1 MPRSSGQ
8 RASPDAGRAK
18 LRKALERHAPWIV
31 LAVLALAWEGAS
43 RGGLVDPLILPPPTV
58 ILRTGSL
65 GLFGKADV
73 SYHIGRHA
81 AQSFG
86 VLAVGF
92 TAGVMTGIAGGVVL
106 GVSSTLYRTATP
118 ILAFVLPI
126 PAIAWAPVA
135 MIWIGLGVPAVLTI
149 VIYACFAEVLFNT
162 TMGIRAVPRRYL
174 WQAQTFGAS
183 RWFLLA
189 HVMLPSA
196 LPFILGGIKLGL
208 AASWRSL
215 VGAEMF
221 AGVGAGL
228 GLMLYDAQ
236 NFYATDVMFFA
247 LVLVAT
253 ASVSIEQLLLRTLE
267 RRTVERWGMMGAPQT

>member
-1 MPRSSGQ
+1 
-8 RASPDAGRAK
+8 
-18 LRKALERHAPWIV
+18 V
-31 LAVLALAWEGAS
+31 LVLVALAWEGAS
-43 RGGLVDPLILPPPTV
+43 RGGLVDPLILPPPTL
-58 ILRTGSL
+58 ILRTGLL

-81 AQSFG
+81 AHSFA
-86 VLAVGF
+86 VLAIGF
-92 TAGVMTGIAGGVVL
+92 AGGVMAGVAGGILL
-106 GVSSTLYRTATP
+106 GLSPTLYRITNP

-135 MIWIGLGVPAVLTI
+135 MIWIGLGVPAVLAI
-149 VIYACFAEVLFNT
+149 VIYACSAEVLFNT
-162 TMGIRAVPRRYL
+162 TMGIRAVPRRYV
-174 WQAQTFGAS
+174 WQVQTFGAS

-215 VGAEMF
+215 IGAEMF

-247 LVLVAT
+247 LVLVAA
-253 ASVSIEQLLLRTLE
+253 ASVATEQLGLRAIE
-267 RRTVERWGMMGAPQT
+267 RRTVERWGMVGAAQA